1 MTEGIKIATIGGGS
15 SYTPELIE
23 GFLRRYDS
31 LPVRELWLVDVPEGQ
46 AKLEIVAGLAK
57 RMVKRAGV
65 PMRIITTLDRRAAL
79 KGADFVT
86 TQLRVGQLQAR
97 IKDER
102 IPLSHGILG
111 QETNGAGGLFN
122 GLRTIPVIMD
132 ICRDMQELC
141 PDAWLI
147 NFTNPVGM
155 VMEGIHRYT
164 GFRKIIGLCNVPIGM
179 HKAIASL
186 LNRKED
192 GVSVKFGGLNH
203 MVFATQVIADGQD
216 VTKKVLRL
224 WGDQSVKNIKGVV
237 WNPDFIQELG
247 VLPCSYH
254 RYYYMTREY
263 LEEELDQYSRHEVR
277 AEFVKGVED
286 KLFKLYQDETLCEKP
301 KLLEER
307 GGAFYSDAAC
317 SLIDSIHNDR
327 GDIQV
332 VNTVNNG
339 AIDNFGPDEIVEV
352 SCKIT
357 KDGPVPIRIGS
368 LPRAVDGLVS
378 QIKSFE
384 IAGSAAAVTGDR
396 KKALLA
402 LMINPLVMSQKT
414 AQIVLD
420 ELLEAHKDY
429 LPLFFPKIRKMNVQ
443 EARNCRLWQLFRE
456 TVERGEL
463 ACEGIEENA
472 FYEKLFSPGE
482 GVIPVVYGEENGNG
496 FACGCRDEIQGKNF
510 LTLVL
515 VKERERGKGLGRKL
529 TEALEKEFC
538 SECGE
543 KEAPAVME
551 ISFFNPVTFSW
562 KIPGKEANH
571 PNMPGVDMGSEAMAF
586 LEAVGY
592 ETFAVQNAY
601 YLSLNDYVPD
611 ETMRRKKEELRQAGI
626 SFEIYRPGWHTG
638 MQELLKGLGNRS
650 WEREILAE
658 PDTDAGGRPI
668 IVPVQGKRVLG
679 FTGPVEVEKS
689 GRGYFA
695 GIGVAPSSRG
705 KGVAKVLFA
714 ELCGCLKEKGARFM
728 TLFTGENNPAR
739 NIYEAAGFRAV
750 KSFAD
755 MRKTPES

>member
-203 MVFATQVIADGQD
+203 MVFATQVIVDGQD

-254 RYYYMTREY
+254 RYYYMTQEY

-307 GGAFYSDAAC
+307 GG
-317 SLIDSIHNDR
+317 
-327 GDIQV
+327 
-332 VNTVNNG
+332 
-339 AIDNFGPDEIVEV
+339 
-352 SCKIT
+352 K
-357 KDGPVPIRIGS
+357 
-368 LPRAVDGLVS
+368 
-378 QIKSFE
+378 
-384 IAGSAAAVTGDR
+384 
-396 KKALLA
+396 
-402 LMINPLVMSQKT
+402 
-414 AQIVLD
+414 
-420 ELLEAHKDY
+420 
-429 LPLFFPKIRKMNVQ
+429 
-443 EARNCRLWQLFRE
+443 
-456 TVERGEL
+456 
-463 ACEGIEENA
+463 
-472 FYEKLFSPGE
+472 
-482 GVIPVVYGEENGNG
+482 
-496 FACGCRDEIQGKNF
+496 
-510 LTLVL
+510 
-515 VKERERGKGLGRKL
+515 
-529 TEALEKEFC
+529 
-538 SECGE
+538 
-543 KEAPAVME
+543 
-551 ISFFNPVTFSW
+551 
-562 KIPGKEANH
+562 
-571 PNMPGVDMGSEAMAF
+571 SEA
-586 LEAVGY
+586 
-592 ETFAVQNAY
+592 
-601 YLSLNDYVPD
+601 
-611 ETMRRKKEELRQAGI
+611 K
-626 SFEIYRPGWHTG
+626 
-638 MQELLKGLGNRS
+638 RS
-650 WEREILAE
+650 
-658 PDTDAGGRPI
+658 
-668 IVPVQGKRVLG
+668 
-679 FTGPVEVEKS
+679 
-689 GRGYFA
+689 
-695 GIGVAPSSRG
+695 
-705 KGVAKVLFA
+705 
-714 ELCGCLKEKGARFM
+714 
-728 TLFTGENNPAR
+728 
-739 NIYEAAGFRAV
+739 
-750 KSFAD
+750 
-755 MRKTPES
+755 